1 MTRKKMCCL
10 LFSMKCVKVFS
21 LALAGWYCSL
31 TAMNLVR
38 MSEPRLESV
47 GVRMPSSSV
56 DWDIDAKLP
65 FLFIISCVADA
76 RRRPFSDLDNLLK
89 QCLRFEK
96 KTSLRA
102 LIKIFIL
109 RQTKLKILPVLAP
122 DFYIHKSVKL
132 LIYPFFFSLLLGRH
146 FRLPG

>member
-1 MTRKKMCCL
+1 MCCL
-10 LFSMKCVKVFS
+10 LFSMKWVKVFS

-76 RRRPFSDLDNLLK
+76 RRRPFSDLENLLK

-96 KTSLRA
+96 KN
-102 LIKIFIL
+102 
-109 RQTKLKILPVLAP
+109 
-122 DFYIHKSVKL
+122 SVKSSDL
-132 LIYPFFFSLLLGRH
+132 NIYSKAN
-146 FRLPG
+146 